1 MLRPNFVR
9 SQVGD
14 VQTFE
19 KHVSRLIATIVP
31 GQEVDLSERFFRL
44 TIDSATEFLFG
55 ESTDSLI
62 KDGNDGFSEAFTQS
76 QDVSFRACVEFNSFY
91 EREIYI
97 LYDMCMYLM

>member
-76 QDVSFRACVEFNSFY
+76 QDVSFARVSNSVCFY
-91 EREIYI
+91 QTYI
-97 LYDMCMYLM
+97 RYVYVYD

>member
-76 QDVSFRACVEFNSFY
+76 QDVSFACVESNSFY
-91 EREIYI
+91 ERERERERYTICVCI
-97 LYDMCMYLM
+97 